1 MQQRPKTQ
9 AENLFPS
16 TEGTAD
22 AAARAAVLLPLPVEK
37 TYDYLV
43 PDDMALQAGEIVTVS
58 FGPRKVAGVVWNAET
73 AGEDIP
79 LHKLKAVLDKPEN
92 APVLTA
98 KMMRFL
104 DWVAQYTLSPAGL
117 VLKMALSVP
126 EALSPEKKE
135 TYYKAG
141 AAAPAGKLSAARRRV
156 LDIVQQG
163 GIYAAADL
171 AGKAGCGTGVIRGMA
186 EKNMLEVVEFAAD
199 APCMSP
205 VYRGIEL
212 SPEQRNTA
220 DALRDICAE
229 ETHSVTLLDGVTG
242 AGKTEVY
249 FEALA
254 AVLEKDPAAQVLV
267 LLPEIS
273 LSNQLINRF
282 TARFGEEPALWHSSV
297 GKAQRRKIWRGVA
310 EGKTRVVVGA
320 RSALFLP
327 FQNLGL
333 IVLDEEHDAS
343 YKQEDGGPVYH
354 ARDMAVVRG
363 KIENAP
369 VILVSATPSL
379 ETMVNVRQGKYAALE
394 LHGRFGAAA
403 LPDVHMVDMRQNP
416 PPERASFLSQPL
428 RTALLENFAAG
439 EQSLLFLNRRGYA
452 PLTLCRTCGHRL
464 ECPSC
469 TAWLVKHRKFDRL
482 QCHHCGYQ
490 SPLPKKCP
498 ECEDEDSFA
507 FCGPG
512 VERIEEEVRRLMP
525 DAHTLVLS
533 SDVLTSEAALS
544 AALEKIH
551 AHAVD
556 VVIGTQLVAK
566 GHHFPLL
573 TLVGVVDADLGL
585 EGGDL
590 RAAERTYQL
599 LHQVA
604 GRAGRAEKPGH
615 VLLQSY
621 QPENPVMTALLEGG
635 RDAFFAAEI
644 AMRERSKMP
653 PFGRLAGLIVTG
665 KHEAALD
672 GFCRD
677 LARAAPRFEDVSVLG
692 PAPAPIA
699 MIRGRHR
706 RRFLVK
712 APRKTDIQKLVTDW
726 LSRVKIPSSVRL
738 KVDIDPYSFF

>member
-1 MQQRPKTQ
+1 MKQQPKTQ

-16 TEGTAD
+16 LDGLKET
-22 AAARAAVLLPLPVEK
+22 AARVAVLLPLPVEK

-43 PDDMALQAGEIVTVS
+43 PASMELKAGEIVTVS

-104 DWVAQYTLSPAGL
+104 DWVAQYTLSPAGP

-126 EALSPEKKE
+126 EALSPEKSA
-135 TYYKAG
+135 TYYKASG
-141 AAAPAGKLSAARRRV
+141 TPPAGKPSAARQRV
-156 LDIVQQG
+156 LKIVQDG
-163 GIYAAADL
+163 GIYAAAEL
-171 AGKAGCGTGVIRGMA
+171 AEKAGCGAAVIRGMA
-186 EKNMLEVVEFAAD
+186 DKNMLEIVECAAEV
-199 APCMSP
+199 PCMSP
-205 VYRGIEL
+205 RYCGVDL
-212 SPEQRNTA
+212 SPEQRKAA
-220 DALRDICAE
+220 DSLKEICAE
-229 ETHSVTLLDGVTG
+229 NTHSVTLLDGVTG

-254 AVLEKDPAAQVLV
+254 AVLEKDPSAQVLV
-267 LLPEIS
+267 LLPEIA
-273 LSNQLINRF
+273 LSNQFIDRF
-282 TARFGEEPALWHSSV
+282 SARFGEAPALWHSV
-297 GKAQRRKIWRGVA
+297 IGKAQRRKIWRGVA

-343 YKQEDGGPVYH
+343 YKQEDGGPIYH

-363 KIENAP
+363 KIEHAP
-369 VILVSATPSL
+369 VVLVSATPSL
-379 ETMVNVRQGKYAALE
+379 ETMVNVRQGKYGAIE
-394 LHGRFGAAA
+394 LHGRFGAAS
-403 LPDVHMVDMRQNP
+403 LPEVHMIDMRGNP

-428 RTALLENFAAG
+428 RTALLENFATG

-464 ECPSC
+464 DCPSC

-482 QCHHCGYQ
+482 QCHHCGYHA
-490 SPLPKKCP
+490 PLPKKCP

-512 VERIEEEVRRLMP
+512 VERIEEEVTRLMP
-525 DAHTLVLS
+525 DARTLVLS

-556 VVIGTQLVAK
+556 IVIGTQLVAK

-615 VLLQSY
+615 VFLQSY

-644 AMRERSKMP
+644 EVRERSKMP
-653 PFGRLAGLIVTG
+653 PFGRLAGLVIAG
-665 KHEAALD
+665 KDEAMLD
-672 GFCRD
+672 AFCRD
-677 LARAAPRFEDVSVLG
+677 LARAAPRFEDVFVLG

-699 MIRGRHR
+699 MIRGQHR

-712 APRKTDIQKLVTDW
+712 APRTVNIQKLVADW
-726 LSRVKIPSSVRL
+726 LARVKIPSAIRL
-738 KVDIDPYSFF
+738 KTDIDPYSFF

>member
-1 MQQRPKTQ
+1 MQQQPKTQ

-16 TEGTAD
+16 PSGEAETAR
-22 AAARAAVLLPLPVEK
+22 RAAVLLPLPVEK
-37 TYDYLV
+37 TYDYLI
-43 PDDMALQAGEIVTVS
+43 PADMNLAAGEIVQVS
-58 FGPRKVAGVVWNAET
+58 FGPRKVCGVVWKEGME
-73 AGEDIP
+73 GEDIP
-79 LHKLKAVLDKPEN
+79 LHKLKPVTRKLED

-98 KMMRFL
+98 NMMRFL

-126 EALSPEKKE
+126 EALTPEKSE
-135 TYYKAG
+135 IYYRLSAEM
-141 AAAPAGKLSAARRRV
+141 PAGKLSAARQRV
-156 LDIVQQG
+156 LEIVQQG
-163 GIYAAADL
+163 GIYAAAEL
-171 AGKAGCGTGVIRGMA
+171 AEKAGCGTAVIRGMA
-186 EKNMLEVVEFAAD
+186 EKNMLEIVERAAD

-205 VYRGIEL
+205 VYSGVAL
-212 SPEQRNTA
+212 SPEQQKA
-220 DALRDICAE
+220 AAALKEICAA
-229 ETHSVTLLDGVTG
+229 ETHNVTLLDGVTG

-254 AVLEKDPAAQVLV
+254 QALEKDPAAQVLV
-267 LLPEIS
+267 LLPEIA
-273 LSNQLINRF
+273 LSNQLIDRF
-282 TARFGEEPALWHSSV
+282 SSRFGQRPALWHSSV

-327 FQNLGL
+327 FQNLSL

-343 YKQEDGGPVYH
+343 YKQEDGGPIYH

-363 KIENAP
+363 KIEDAP

-379 ETMVNVRQGKYAALE
+379 ETMVNVRQGKYAAVE
-394 LHGRFGAAA
+394 LAGRFGAAT
-403 LPDVHMVDMRQNP
+403 LPEVHMIDMRDNP

-428 RTALLENFAAG
+428 RTALLENFAAK

-498 ECEDEDSFA
+498 ECEDDDSFA

-512 VERIEEEVRRLMP
+512 VERIDEEVRRLMP
-525 DAHTLVLS
+525 EARTLVLS
-533 SDVLTSEAALS
+533 SDVLTSEAALA

-551 AHAVD
+551 AHEVD

-615 VLLQSY
+615 VYLQSY
-621 QPENPVMTALLEGG
+621 QPENPVMTALLEGT

-644 AMRERSKMP
+644 DMRERSKMP
-653 PFGRLAGLIVTG
+653 PFGRLAGLIIAG
-665 KHEAALD
+665 KNEAVLD

-677 LARAAPRFEDVSVLG
+677 LARAAPRYEDVFVLG
-692 PAPAPIA
+692 PAPAPLA
-699 MIRGRHR
+699 MIRGQHR

-712 APRKTDIQKLVTDW
+712 APRNTNLQKLVSAW
-726 LSRVKIPSSVRL
+726 LASVKIPSAIKL

>member
-1 MQQRPKTQ
+1 MQQQPKTQ

-16 TEGTAD
+16 SPDDAETAR
-22 AAARAAVLLPLPVEK
+22 RAAVLLPLPVEK

-43 PDDMALQAGEIVTVS
+43 PADMTLKAGEIVQVS
-58 FGPRKVAGVVWNAET
+58 FGPRKVFGVVWKDDTE
-73 AGEDIP
+73 GEDVPI
-79 LHKLKAVLDKPEN
+79 HKLKPVTETLKD

-98 KMMRFL
+98 NMMRFL

-126 EALSPEKKE
+126 EAFIPEKSE
-135 TYYKAG
+135 IYYKLSAD
-141 AAAPAGKLSAARRRV
+141 APIGKLSAARQRV
-156 LDIVQQG
+156 LEIVQQD
-163 GIYAAADL
+163 GIYAAAKL
-171 AGKAGCGTGVIRGMA
+171 AEQAGCGASVIRGMA
-186 EKNMLEVVEFAAD
+186 EKNMLETVACAPD

-205 VYRGIEL
+205 VYTGVDL
-212 SPEQRNTA
+212 SPEQQKA
-220 DALRDICAE
+220 AIAIKDICAGNS
-229 ETHSVTLLDGVTG
+229 HSVVLLDGVTG

-254 AVLEKDPAAQVLV
+254 QILEQDDTAQVLV
-267 LLPEIS
+267 LLPEIA
-273 LSNQLINRF
+273 LSNQFIDRF
-282 TARFGEEPALWHSSV
+282 RSRFGQDPALWHSSV

-327 FQNLGL
+327 FQNLAL
-333 IVLDEEHDAS
+333 MILDEEHDAS
-343 YKQEDGGPVYH
+343 YKQEDGGPIYH

-363 KIENAP
+363 KIENCP

-379 ETMVNVRQGKYAALE
+379 ETMVNVQQKKYAVVE
-394 LHGRFGAAA
+394 LAGRFGAAS
-403 LPDVHMVDMRQNP
+403 LPDVHMIDMRQNP

-428 RTALLENFAAG
+428 RTALLENLAAE

-464 ECPSC
+464 GCPSC

-482 QCHHCGYQ
+482 QCHHCGY
-490 SPLPKKCP
+490 SMPLPKKCP

-512 VERIEEEVRRLMP
+512 VERIEEEVKRLMP
-525 DAHTLVLS
+525 DARTLLLS
-533 SDVLTSEAALS
+533 SDVLTSEAAL
-544 AALEKIH
+544 ATGLDKIH
-551 AHAVD
+551 AHEVD

-615 VLLQSY
+615 VHLQSY
-621 QPENPVMTALLEGG
+621 QPENPVMLALMEGT

-644 AMRERSKMP
+644 DMRERSKMP
-653 PFGRLAGLIVTG
+653 PFGRLAGLVIAG
-665 KHEAALD
+665 KSEAMLES
-672 GFCRD
+672 FCRD
-677 LARAAPRFEDVSVLG
+677 LARAAPRYEDVFVLG

-699 MIRGRHR
+699 IIRGQHR

-712 APRKTDIQKLVTDW
+712 APRNTNLQKLMTDW
-726 LSRVKIPSSVRL
+726 LSRVKIPSALRL